1 MATLTS
7 TITEAVTI
15 NGKSLGNT
23 ITTSVTSINNVYQT
37 VLSVK
42 TADMINITSFGA
54 SGSEAM
60 GTIDDGDLK
69 YIRVTNLDATN
80 FVSLQLSDGSN
91 LSKLKL
97 AAGDSFV
104 YFLDQADTGGGSI
117 VQLDSIKAQA
127 DTAEC
132 NVEVFIGY

>member
-23 ITTSVTSINNVYQT
+23 IEKSVASVNNIYQT

-42 TADMINITSFGA
+42 TAGMVNIIGFAPAGA
-54 SGSEAM
+54 EEM

-69 YIRVTNLDATN
+69 YLRVTNLGAN
-80 FVSLQLSDGSN
+80 SISLQLSDGSN
-91 LSKLKL
+91 LSKLKI
-97 AAGDSFV
+97 AAGESFV
-104 YFLDQADTGGGSI
+104 YFSDQADTGSGSI
-117 VQLDSIKAQA
+117 AQLDSIKAQA
-127 DTAEC
+127 DIAEC
-132 NVEVFIGY
+132 QVEVFIGY

>member
-23 ITTSVTSINNVYQT
+23 IEKSVASVNNIYQT

-42 TADMINITSFGA
+42 TAGMVNIIGFAPAGA
-54 SGSEAM
+54 EEM

-69 YIRVTNLDATN
+69 YLRVTNLDATN
-80 FVSLQLSDGSN
+80 FISLQLSDGSN
-91 LSKLKL
+91 LSKLKI
-97 AAGDSFV
+97 AAGESFV

-132 NVEVFIGY
+132 QVEVFIGY

>member
-7 TITEAVTI
+7 TITESVTI

-23 ITTSVTSINNVYQT
+23 IEKSVASVNNIYQT

-42 TADMINITSFGA
+42 TAGMISIIGFGA
-54 SGSEAM
+54 AGSEQM
-60 GTIDDGDLK
+60 GTLDDGDLK
-69 YIRVTNLDATN
+69 YFRITNLDATN
-80 FVSLQLSDGSN
+80 FISLQFSDGSN
-91 LSKLKL
+91 LSKLKI
-97 AAGDSFV
+97 AAGESFV
-104 YFLDQADTGGGSI
+104 YFLDQADTGSGSI

-132 NVEVFIGY
+132 QVEVFIGY